1 MAETL
6 SSSRS
11 ALHGVAAAGRYGVTE
26 SIAGVRACLIDP
38 VSLALV
44 MPTPGQAASCLQRL
58 AASYGAAMTHIA
70 HAGTRQSAQS
80 PNLHLRW
87 SGPQAYLACMAG
99 SVDIE
104 AELSAVCG
112 STASVVDQSDGKFML
127 RLSGP
132 AVRKTLAKGVTLDLH
147 PKGFQAGETALTLLG
162 HLNVQ
167 LTRVDAASDLEPTFA
182 TFELVAA
189 RSSAGDLWA
198 WLEASAGEFG
208 LEFTQGP
215 F

>member
-11 ALHGVAAAGRYGVTE
+11 ALLGVAAAGRYGVTE
-26 SIAGVRACLIDP
+26 SIAGVRASLVDP
-38 VSLALV
+38 VSLAMV
-44 MPTPGQAASCLQRL
+44 MPAPGQTADCLQAL
-58 AASYGAAMTHIA
+58 AAAYGADLA
-70 HAGTRQSAQS
+70 HVGPRQSAQS
-80 PNLHLRW
+80 PALHLRW
-87 SGPQAYLACMAG
+87 SGPQAYLACMSG
-99 SVDIE
+99 HVDIE
-104 AELSAVCG
+104 AELSQNCG
-112 STASVVDQSDGKFML
+112 ATASVVDQSDGKFML

-147 PKGFQAGETALTLLG
+147 PKGFVAGETALTVLA

-167 LTRVDAASDLEPTFA
+167 LTRVETHGGQGDPTF
-182 TFELVAA
+182 EVVAA
-189 RSSAGDLWA
+189 RSSAADLWS

-208 LEFTQGP
+208 LDFRQDP

>member
-44 MPTPGQAASCLQRL
+44 MPTPGQASSCLQRL
-58 AASYGAAMTHIA
+58 AATFGANIA
-70 HAGTRQSAQS
+70 NVVPRQSAQS

>member
-58 AASYGAAMTHIA
+58 AASFGAHIA
-70 HAGTRQSAQS
+70 NVAPRQSAQS
-80 PNLHLRW
+80 PKLHLRW
-87 SGPQAYLACMAG
+87 SGPQAFLACMAG

-104 AELSAVCG
+104 AELSEACG